1 MNLLQ
6 FALRNLDRH
15 RSRTAMTLGS
25 IAFGVSALILSAGF
39 VADVY
44 LQLGESLIRS
54 GSAHAQ
60 VAVRGFFDQG
70 ARRPEAYLLKD
81 TSALKAAIARD
92 PAVQDVMARISFA
105 GLLNNGKADTPILA
119 EGIEPAAEARL
130 GTSMRYVAGRALNA
144 TDRQGVVLGAALASA
159 MALAVGDPVTLVA
172 SAGEGAMN
180 TADLEV
186 VGIFE
191 SFSREFDARALRL
204 PLAAAQDLLA
214 TQGANLIAISL
225 TDTAL
230 TAAAQARIA
239 AQLPPGLEIRG
250 WQQINDFYAKTVE
263 LYDRQFGILRLIV
276 LLMVVLTVANS
287 VNMAVFERTGEFG
300 TMRALGRR
308 SRDVF
313 RLVLLENILLGLLG
327 AAVGVAVGVG
337 LALMLSAI
345 GIPMPPPPNANA
357 GYIAQIRLVGDEIA
371 LAAVTAVLATSLAC
385 LWPAWRASRVP
396 VVQALRAGV

>member
-1 MNLLQ
+1 VNLLQ

-44 LQLGESLIRS
+44 LQRGESLIRS

-81 TSALKAAIARD
+81 TGALKAAIARD

-225 TDTAL
+225 SDTAL

-337 LALMLSAI
+337 LALALSAI

>member
-6 FALRNLDRH
+6 FALRNLGRH

-25 IAFGVSALILSAGF
+25 IAFGVAALILSAGF

-54 GSAHAQ
+54 GSAHVQ

-70 ARRPEAYLLKD
+70 ARRPEAYVLKNAK
-81 TSALKAAIARD
+81 ALKATLASD
-92 PAVQDVMARISFA
+92 PASLDVMARIAFA
-105 GLLNNGKADTPILA
+105 GLLNNGKADSPILA

-130 GTSMRYVAGRALNA
+130 GTSMRYVAGRALKETDKHGA
-144 TDRQGVVLGAALASA
+144 TLGAALAGA
-159 MALAVGDPVTLVA
+159 MNLKVGDSVTLIA

-191 SFSREFDARALRL
+191 SFSREFDARAVRL

-214 TQGANLIAISL
+214 TQGANLIAVSL
-225 TDTAL
+225 KDTAL
-230 TAAAQARIA
+230 TAAAHARFA
-239 AQLPPGLEIRG
+239 AQLPPELEARS
-250 WQQINDFYAKTVE
+250 WQQINDFYAKTVD

-276 LLMVVLTVANS
+276 LLMVLLTVANS
-287 VNMAVFERTGEFG
+287 VNMAVFERMGEFG

-308 SRDVF
+308 ASDVF
-313 RLVLLENILLGLLG
+313 KLVLIENILMGVLG
-327 AAVGVAVGVG
+327 AAVGIATGVG
-337 LALMLSAI
+337 LALLLSAI

-357 GYIAQIRLVGDEIA
+357 GYVAQIRLVPGEIA
-371 LAAVTAVLATSLAC
+371 LAAVTAIAATSLAC
-385 LWPAWRASRVP
+385 LWPAWRAGRVP
-396 VVQALRAGV
+396 VVDALRAGA

>member
-81 TSALKAAIARD
+81 TGALKAAIARD

-186 VGIFE
+186 V
-191 SFSREFDARALRL
+191 
-204 PLAAAQDLLA
+204 
-214 TQGANLIAISL
+214 
-225 TDTAL
+225 
-230 TAAAQARIA
+230 
-239 AQLPPGLEIRG
+239 
-250 WQQINDFYAKTVE
+250 K
-263 LYDRQFGILRLIV
+263 
-276 LLMVVLTVANS
+276 
-287 VNMAVFERTGEFG
+287 
-300 TMRALGRR
+300 
-308 SRDVF
+308 
-313 RLVLLENILLGLLG
+313 
-327 AAVGVAVGVG
+327 
-337 LALMLSAI
+337 
-345 GIPMPPPPNANA
+345 A
-357 GYIAQIRLVGDEIA
+357 G
-371 LAAVTAVLATSLAC
+371 
-385 LWPAWRASRVP
+385 
-396 VVQALRAGV
+396 